1 MRKLAAGIGL
11 AILFFCMA
19 GPDVIGV
26 PRSIKGQWAR
36 EQEQLQCLQDELTF
50 MEFSAAIL
58 EETQSS
64 QEPGDSGS
72 CGERSSEVTQMPDDR
87 PAQRSEVCDEDVDLL
102 ARLLACEIGCS
113 WIPDEQQLCRLC
125 GVKPDGLAAVSGYA
139 AGGYLSARPVC
150 AGHFRVDR
158 DGPAG

>member
-19 GPDVIGV
+19 GPDGIGV

-72 CGERSSEVTQMPDDR
+72 CGERSSEVTQMTDDR
-87 PAQRSEVCDEDVDLL
+87 PAPVSYTHIDVYKRQ
-102 ARLLACEIGCS
+102 A
-113 WIPDEQQLCRLC
+113 
-125 GVKPDGLAAVSGYA
+125 
-139 AGGYLSARPVC
+139 
-150 AGHFRVDR
+150 
-158 DGPAG
+158 

>member
-72 CGERSSEVTQMPDDR
+72 CGERSSEVNGRCRMTDR
-87 PAQRSEVCDEDVDLL
+87 LQRSEVCDEDVDLL
-102 ARLLACEIGCS
+102 AGC
-113 WIPDEQQLCRLC
+113 W
-125 GVKPDGLAAVSGYA
+125 
-139 AGGYLSARPVC
+139 PV
-150 AGHFRVDR
+150 R
-158 DGPAG
+158 